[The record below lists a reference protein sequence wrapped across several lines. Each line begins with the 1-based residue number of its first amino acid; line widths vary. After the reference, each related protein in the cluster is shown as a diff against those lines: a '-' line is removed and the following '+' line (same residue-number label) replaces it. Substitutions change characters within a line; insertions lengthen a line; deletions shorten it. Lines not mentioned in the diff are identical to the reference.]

1 MDSVKASLVGSLRR
15 SAPREPHH
23 DELDTLIDRRAREAR
38 TEKEDADRIEESWKE
53 TTRIY
58 NAEHREAR
66 RHQWIGY
73 YRRLSESFRRR
84 SEECAERAAAL
95 DPGEGRS

>member
-1 MDSVKASLVGSLRR
+1 MRGREYPRGQRR
-15 SAPREPHH
+15 TDPH
-23 DELDTLIDRRAREAR
+23 D
-38 TEKEDADRIEESWKE
+38 KEDANRIEESWKE

-66 RHQWIGY
+66 RHAWCSY

-84 SEECAERAAAL
+84 SEECAEKARAIQGAGDA
-95 DPGEGRS
+95 